1 MPGRVFPIASDSNH
15 HILFT
20 VQQISNGRGISTGW
34 KGMFPKNPAGG
45 FIKGTNFF
53 ISGGGDKEDVS
64 CRQGRPP
71 KFRVPVYR
79 MPRSTSFGY
88 SPSGTFQRI
97 SPWLRST
104 ALSVPHGGA
113 IAGPFLIREKRI
125 DLGIARGARIR

>member
-20 VQQISNGRGISTGW
+20 VQQISNGRGISTGR
-34 KGMFPKNPAGG
+34 KGMSPKNPAGG

-71 KFRVPVYR
+71 KFRVPV
-79 MPRSTSFGY
+79 
-88 SPSGTFQRI
+88 
-97 SPWLRST
+97 
-104 ALSVPHGGA
+104 
-113 IAGPFLIREKRI
+113 FLIRLFAACLLTGVAYASEWEGRHPDQNLRRRVPKVSVY
-125 DLGIARGARIR
+125 